1 MAAVEAAVADRAVPS
16 AAAFPL
22 AVATEVA
29 AVFLVEAAG
38 GAAVEFLTHSPV
50 G

>member
-22 AVATEVA
+22 VAVIEVA
-29 AVFLVEAAG
+29 AALLVAAE
-38 GAAVEFLTHSPV
+38 AVEVSTHSPV